1 MLRPVLIVKSA
12 KRFFRCFSTF
22 STDLEGLR
30 APLPGFDSS
39 KLSSWLGTLGLVG
52 LKDGSDLRLGRCP
65 RTSLSTH
72 RGVGRGL
79 SVVRV

>member
-1 MLRPVLIVKSA
+1 MKSVKTLNCA
-12 KRFFRCFSTF
+12 FPRFFCVFQPF
-22 STDLEGLR
+22 FCVFFGGVA

-65 RTSLSTH
+65 RTSLSIH
-72 RGVGRGL
+72 RGVGSKGAG
-79 SVVRV
+79 